1 MPDTEHFRW
10 YVPYKY
16 GPKQGKLHLTR
27 WRMTV
32 EEARARYGPDVQPDP
47 LSREVRSGTGA
58 MHSIECHAK
67 DSPFH
72 PDNVGR
78 KIEP

>member
-27 WRMTV
+27 WHMTA

-67 DSPFH
+67 DSPLH
-72 PDNVGR
+72 PDNMR
-78 KIEP
+78 RR